1 MVLTIA
7 LRSLKVANRAIG
19 AWSTLAGCLVIG
31 AAFNGASFLD
41 FNNNISSLIMALLAL
56 SAVGSYSAAL
66 FLLGATHGE

>member
-41 FNNNISSLIMALLAL
+41 FNNDVSSLIMALLAF
-56 SAVGSYSAAL
+56 SAVGSYAVAL
-66 FLLGATHGE
+66 SLVRPISHE